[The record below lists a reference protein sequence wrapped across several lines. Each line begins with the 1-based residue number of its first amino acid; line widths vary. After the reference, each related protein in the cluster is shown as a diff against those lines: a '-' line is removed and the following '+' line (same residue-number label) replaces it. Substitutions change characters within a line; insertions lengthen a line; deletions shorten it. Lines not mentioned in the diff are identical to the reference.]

1 MKQQTLKQG
10 RNTEPNGSKKGIGN
24 KAPICMQQTITP
36 LLRKNFKPKVVTM
49 RFSKL
54 DDTAPRLDLSECRSN
69 S

>member
-1 MKQQTLKQG
+1 
-10 RNTEPNGSKKGIGN
+10 
-24 KAPICMQQTITP
+24 MQQTITP